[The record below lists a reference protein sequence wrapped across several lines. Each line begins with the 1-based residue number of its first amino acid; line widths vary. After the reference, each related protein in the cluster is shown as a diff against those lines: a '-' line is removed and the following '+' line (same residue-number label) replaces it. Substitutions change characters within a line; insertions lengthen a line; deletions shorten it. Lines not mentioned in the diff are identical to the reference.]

1 MIGYFSNWW
10 RNCSWIVFF
19 SPFFSPRSMISF
31 SVSRCIFRF
40 ICLLPVGFDER
51 KKNVPP
57 VGTSDVVNFK
67 ENEIIHARCIS
78 IKRSSISDKE
88 FCRSLFFFFLFKKSN
103 WKKQSRQSK
112 PRRFISRYPSFPS
125 IFDAWIDR
133 GRTEEEREREKARE
147 RRGGCQ
153 AGCDGRY
160 EGWNML
166 SDRQR
171 ERRGWLMN
179 ASPKEQNNK

>member
-1 MIGYFSNWW
+1 
-10 RNCSWIVFF
+10 
-19 SPFFSPRSMISF
+19 MISF

-88 FCRSLFFFFLFKKSN
+88 FCRSLFFFIQEIKLKETIEAIETAPIHLAVSILSFDLRRVDR
-103 WKKQSRQSK
+103 SRK
-112 PRRFISRYPSFPS
+112 NE
-125 IFDAWIDR
+125 R
-133 GRTEEEREREKARE
+133 GEREKKRE
-147 RRGGCQ
+147 RGGE
-153 AGCDGRY
+153 AV
-160 EGWNML
+160 
-166 SDRQR
+166 
-171 ERRGWLMN
+171 RRDVT
-179 ASPKEQNNK
+179 AATRDETC

>member
-1 MIGYFSNWW
+1 M
-10 RNCSWIVFF
+10 NCFF
-19 SPFFSPRSMISF
+19 FPFFSPRSMISF

-40 ICLLPVGFDER
+40 ICLLPVGFNER

-88 FCRSLFFFFLFKKSN
+88 FCRSFFFFFIQEIKLKETIEAIETAPIHLAVSILSFDLRRVDR
-103 WKKQSRQSK
+103 SRK
-112 PRRFISRYPSFPS
+112 NG
-125 IFDAWIDR
+125 R
-133 GRTEEEREREKARE
+133 GERERKRD

-160 EGWNML
+160 EG
-166 SDRQR
+166 
-171 ERRGWLMN
+171 
-179 ASPKEQNNK
+179 

>member
-1 MIGYFSNWW
+1 M
-10 RNCSWIVFF
+10 NCFF
-19 SPFFSPRSMISF
+19 FPFFSPRSMISF

-88 FCRSLFFFFLFKKSN
+88 FCRSLFFFFFY
-103 WKKQSRQSK
+103 SRNQTERNNRGNRNRADSSRGIHPFLRSSTRGSIAEERK
-112 PRRFISRYPSFPS
+112 RR
-125 IFDAWIDR
+125 
-133 GRTEEEREREKARE
+133 ERERKRE
-147 RRGGCQ
+147 RGGE
-153 AGCDGRY
+153 AV
-160 EGWNML
+160 
-166 SDRQR
+166 
-171 ERRGWLMN
+171 RRDVT
-179 ASPKEQNNK
+179 AATRDETC

>member
-1 MIGYFSNWW
+1 M
-10 RNCSWIVFF
+10 NCFF
-19 SPFFSPRSMISF
+19 FPFFSPRSMISF

-40 ICLLPVGFDER
+40 ICLLPVGFNER

-88 FCRSLFFFFLFKKSN
+88 FCRSLFFFFLFKKSETERN
-103 WKKQSRQSK
+103 NRGNRNRADSSRGIHPFLRSST
-112 PRRFISRYPSFPS
+112 RGS
-125 IFDAWIDR
+125 IA
-133 GRTEEEREREKARE
+133 EERKRREREKARE

-160 EGWNML
+160 EG
-166 SDRQR
+166 
-171 ERRGWLMN
+171 
-179 ASPKEQNNK
+179 

>member
-1 MIGYFSNWW
+1 M
-10 RNCSWIVFF
+10 NCFF
-19 SPFFSPRSMISF
+19 FPFFSPRSMISF

-88 FCRSLFFFFLFKKSN
+88 FCRSFFFFFIQEIKLKETIEAIETAPIHLAVSILSFDLRRVDR
-103 WKKQSRQSK
+103 SRK
-112 PRRFISRYPSFPS
+112 NG
-125 IFDAWIDR
+125 R
-133 GRTEEEREREKARE
+133 GERE

-160 EGWNML
+160 EG
-166 SDRQR
+166 
-171 ERRGWLMN
+171 
-179 ASPKEQNNK
+179 

>member
-1 MIGYFSNWW
+1 MVLAKKKANNINIWDDWIFLQLMEKLLV
-10 RNCSWIVFF
+10 NCFF
-19 SPFFSPRSMISF
+19 FPFFSPRSMISF

-88 FCRSLFFFFLFKKSN
+88 FCRSFFFFLFKKSN
-103 WKKQSRQSK
+103 
-112 PRRFISRYPSFPS
+112 
-125 IFDAWIDR
+125 
-133 GRTEEEREREKARE
+133 
-147 RRGGCQ
+147 
-153 AGCDGRY
+153 
-160 EGWNML
+160 
-166 SDRQR
+166 
-171 ERRGWLMN
+171 
-179 ASPKEQNNK
+179 

>member
-88 FCRSLFFFFLFKKSN
+88 FCRSFFFFLFKKSN

-133 GRTEEEREREKARE
+133 GRTEEERERESEREEGRLSGGMWRPLRGMKHAERPAKRAARLINE
-147 RRGGCQ
+147 RV
-153 AGCDGRY
+153 A
-160 EGWNML
+160 
-166 SDRQR
+166 
-171 ERRGWLMN
+171 ER
-179 ASPKEQNNK
+179 AK

>member
-1 MIGYFSNWW
+1 MVLAKKKANNINIWDDWIFLQLMEKLLV
-10 RNCSWIVFF
+10 NCFF
-19 SPFFSPRSMISF
+19 FPFFSPRSMISF

-88 FCRSLFFFFLFKKSN
+88 FCRSFFFFFTQEIKLKETIEAIETAPIHLAVSILSFDLRRVDR
-103 WKKQSRQSK
+103 SRK
-112 PRRFISRYPSFPS
+112 NG
-125 IFDAWIDR
+125 R
-133 GRTEEEREREKARE
+133 GERERKRE
-147 RRGGCQ
+147 RGGE
-153 AGCDGRY
+153 AV
-160 EGWNML
+160 
-166 SDRQR
+166 
-171 ERRGWLMN
+171 RRDVT
-179 ASPKEQNNK
+179 AATRDETC